1 MRVILTEEIHMC
13 SSPKSSRAVSA
24 SKPIKAFGEDL
35 SKEQRLH
42 FTEVANRADERRKKR
57 VEEKRRWEQKHN
69 TGRNKQQQ
77 TSVWQWL
84 NNFFASLATR

>member
-1 MRVILTEEIHMC
+1 MC
-13 SSPKSSRAVSA
+13 SSPKSSRAVSV

-35 SKEQRLH
+35 SKKQRLH
-42 FTEVANRADERRKKR
+42 FAEVANRADERRQKR
-57 VEEKRRWEQKHN
+57 LEEKRRWEQKHN
-69 TGRNKQQQ
+69 TDGNKQQH